1 VFNDGYGMR
10 VGNCC
15 RPGNIVVND
24 SLFMQNTWD
33 GIEVESCFRVV
44 PVNNVTNFTLA
55 NNTFDGNYGHG
66 VRVNPMINM
75 VGIMTN
81 NTFKNHPRHTFL
93 IDNTDDFIKEVVFR
107 EMKVDYAVIE
117 NDFLNNEGFYVIHV
131 RLTQSS
137 KQQKLAFKYNRIRH
151 NRIKGGFP
159 TINERT
165 RAYGVILLSSSNV
178 NFSRNHLEN
187 PDSRYE
193 LATHL
198 LDKSAHME
206 ATRLWWGT
214 TNYTLMSG
222 RVFDQYNR
230 FDLPQISYY
239 PSLNSDHL
247 YGEWLND
254 QVPPFEPQFL
264 RDGNT
269 IGGRLVNRFVT
280 KPGITN

>member
-1 VFNDGYGMR
+1 MFNDGYGMR

-117 NDFLNNEGFYVIHV
+117 KCNAAGIPLKVVPLDAGWNDLGSWDSLWSIEDKNEKGNVVHGDVVIED
-131 RLTQSS
+131 T
-137 KQQKLAFKYNRIRH
+137 K
-151 NRIKGGFP
+151 
-159 TINERT
+159 
-165 RAYGVILLSSSNV
+165 
-178 NFSRNHLEN
+178 
-187 PDSRYE
+187 DS
-193 LATHL
+193 LIHSTH
-198 LDKSAHME
+198 
-206 ATRLWWGT
+206 
-214 TNYTLMSG
+214 
-222 RVFDQYNR
+222 
-230 FDLPQISYY
+230 
-239 PSLNSDHL
+239 
-247 YGEWLND
+247 
-254 QVPPFEPQFL
+254 
-264 RDGNT
+264 
-269 IGGRLVNRFVT
+269 RLVGAVGVENII
-280 KPGITN
+280 PSP